1 MNETITQKQRFN
13 ADKASLGFWIYLM
26 SDLMIFASLFATFQV
41 LRHNTAG
48 GPSGEDIFDI
58 PYVLIE
64 TVLLLC
70 SSVTAGISCLAY
82 QAKKPTLFRALLSA
96 TIVLGIGFLAMELS
110 EFAHLALDGDSW
122 QDSGFLSAYFT
133 LVGTHGLHILLG
145 LIWAAALLIVSFKR
159 PLGDVDMT
167 RKLNLFTIFWH
178 FLDLVW
184 IFIFTVVY
192 LAGVV

>member
-1 MNETITQKQRFN
+1 MNETMTQKQRFN

-159 PLGDVDMT
+159 TLGDVNMT